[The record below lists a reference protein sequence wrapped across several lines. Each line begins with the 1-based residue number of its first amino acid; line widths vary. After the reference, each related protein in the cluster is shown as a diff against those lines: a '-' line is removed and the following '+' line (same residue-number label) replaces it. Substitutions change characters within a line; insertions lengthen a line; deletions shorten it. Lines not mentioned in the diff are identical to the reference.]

1 MNYLEPAKADSVVLT
16 VESVLYDL
24 QTEELIWSAQLEMRL
39 QENFESMVQTFVAE
53 LTRDLKVKGL
63 V

>member
-1 MNYLEPAKADSVVLT
+1 MNYLEPAKADSVVLM